1 MSTAPTFNPATP
13 KSHENEKSKSL
24 YLQLN
29 SRGFVM
35 VSIAPRNAWYPLTW
49 SRNVTR
55 NLASHRVLGSDLVV
69 YRTESGEAIALDD
82 VCPHRLAPL
91 SMGKLKGDAVEC
103 GYHGMT
109 FGTDGRCVRIPGQK
123 AIPANA
129 KVPSYPLHEKM
140 ELVWIWPGDPDKADP
155 ALIYHLKQFDQPGWH
170 AAYGDALRIGT
181 NYLNLADNLCDPS
194 HVSFV
199 HLSTL
204 GNSAS
209 EDVPVE
215 HSFDENGVLVW
226 RWIKDAAPIPLFAK
240 YGNFHGNVDRW
251 HYYHYAA
258 PCSAVIDF
266 GSADA
271 GVIVDP
277 EDRDQGLR
285 IFACHFITPVD
296 DHVCID
302 HWLHVRNF
310 ARDSAD
316 VDERLHADFR
326 IAFNEDKEI
335 LERIE
340 AVEQNKPQIKRIRLG
355 IDAAPQRMRRIVERM
370 VTEGTDSRTTRADPT
385 IAAS

>member
-1 MSTAPTFNPATP
+1 
-13 KSHENEKSKSL
+13 
-24 YLQLN
+24 
-29 SRGFVM
+29 M

-55 NLASHRVLGSDLVV
+55 KLAPHRVLGIDLVV

-109 FGTDGRCVRIPGQK
+109 FGTDGHCIRIPGQRM
-123 AIPANA
+123 IPANA
-129 KVPSYPLHEKM
+129 KVPSYQLHEKM
-140 ELVWIWPGDPDKADP
+140 GLVWVWPGDRDIADP
-155 ALIYHLKQFDQPGWH
+155 SLIYDLQQYDQPGWR
-170 AAYGDALRIGT
+170 AAHGDALRIDT

-209 EDVPVE
+209 EEVPVE

-226 RWIKDAAPIPLFAK
+226 RWIKVAAPIPLFAK
-240 YGNFHGNVDRW
+240 YGNFQGDVDRW
-251 HYYHYAA
+251 HYYRYVA
-258 PCSAVIDF
+258 PCAAIIDF
-266 GSADA
+266 GSAEVGA
-271 GVIVDP
+271 IADP
-277 EDRDQGLR
+277 KDRDKGLR

-296 DHVCID
+296 DHACID

-310 ARDSAD
+310 ALDSAD

-326 IAFNEDKEI
+326 VAFNEDKEI

-340 AVEQNKPQIKRIRLG
+340 VVERVKPDPKRIRLG

-370 VTEGTDSRTTRADPT
+370 VAKEADSLTSSDDCCLQLNEPFKL
-385 IAAS
+385 S